1 MFNPSFNPKHQP
13 ERGIILGTFNTNTQ
27 EFKGNDNIKINLNFI
42 IEKGKFNTLSFPNK
56 KTYSE
61 DKELEDM
68 DTIPKIGRD
77 NIIQA
82 ALTRIL
88 KSRIGQDTTLDW
100 LINETTKQ
108 IILFQ
113 PLPFQIKEN
122 IENLILKNVIE
133 RTKGKGNIVCY
144 KYIP

>member
-1 MFNPSFNPKHQP
+1 MDA
-13 ERGIILGTFNTNTQ
+13 IL
-27 EFKGNDNIKINLNFI
+27 
-42 IEKGKFNTLSFPNK
+42 
-56 KTYSE
+56 
-61 DKELEDM
+61 
-68 DTIPKIGRD
+68 KIGRD

-113 PLPFQIKEN
+113 PLPFQIEEN
-122 IENLILKNVIE
+122 IEKLIWKNVIE
-133 RTKGKGNIVCY
+133 KYEGKGNIVCY